1 MNSFYQTVSGGV
13 SVARLVY
20 SQARMIGNGADD
32 PGFFVPVWFVNIFI
46 FWHYLMWMLGEIN
59 V

>member
-1 MNSFYQTVSGGV
+1 MVVFRVVSLAWKEKPGW
-13 SVARLVY
+13 SVMVP
-20 SQARMIGNGADD
+20 MIRA
-32 PGFFVPVWFVNIFI
+32 FFVPVWFVNIFI